1 MTAEQEA
8 GQAALAELLALGMP
22 QQHAA
27 ALAGAMGRG
36 ARAVIDLVDE
46 RYRERARNPKPWAA
60 FHRILARQLPRWR
73 VIARAHHR
81 RMARRYE
88 AMLAAGTAVPCG

>member
-60 FHRILARQLPRWR
+60 FHWAMYRSTPRWR
-73 VIARAHHR
+73 LPARWHHR
-81 RMARRYE
+81 RMARRYD

>member
-1 MTAEQEA
+1 MSAEDEA
-8 GQAALAELLALGMP
+8 TQAALAELLALGMP
-22 QQHAA
+22 QQHAS

-46 RYRERARNPKPWAA
+46 RYRERARSPKPWAA
-60 FHRILARQLPRWR
+60 FHWTMSRSLPRWR

-81 RMARRYE
+81 RMARRYD
-88 AMLAAGTAVPCG
+88 AMVAAGTAVPCG